1 MSIQTELTRLTNA
14 KAAIKTAI
22 EGKGVAV
29 PDATLLDG
37 MAALIESIEAGGGV
51 SGVWCGSV
59 TPVSSNSY
67 DLVVSPAVNDD
78 LYNAVKGNRVIGI
91 AMETGN
97 TGDTTYRCLGGG
109 GITNANNREIDIGVY
124 CYKNYSPYSNNTSRV
139 FSPKASSTKGVYF
152 GGGNSSFQY
161 MDGKTFIWVI
171 AKIDVGVTE

>member
-1 MSIQTELTRLTNA
+1 MSISTDITRIKNA

-22 EGKGVAV
+22 EGKGVTV

-37 MAALIESIEAGGGV
+37 MAALIESIESGV

-59 TPVSSNSY
+59 TPASSNPRI
-67 DLVVSPAVNDD
+67 LVVSPAVNDD

-97 TGDTTYRCLGGG
+97 TEDTTNRCLGGG

-124 CYKNYSPYSNNTSRV
+124 CYNGYSPYSNNTSRT
-139 FSPKASSTKGVYF
+139 FSPQASSTLGVFF
-152 GGGNSSFQY
+152 GGGNSSFRY
-161 MDGKTFIWVI
+161 MNGKTYIWVI